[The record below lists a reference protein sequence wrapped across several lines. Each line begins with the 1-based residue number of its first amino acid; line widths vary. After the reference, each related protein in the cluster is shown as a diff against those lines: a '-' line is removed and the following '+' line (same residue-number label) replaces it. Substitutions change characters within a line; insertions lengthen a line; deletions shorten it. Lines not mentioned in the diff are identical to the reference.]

1 MALTSFYILPAL
13 AFVLV
18 SNPETYKV
26 TRGIFGKWVASP
38 DGLACFGGTVLHA
51 IVFLLI
57 VSLLMKLFPPHV
69 VSNYGRQAEF
79 TGVLGRGV
87 GEQDKQGGNLRHV
100 TPLKFGEDY

>member
-1 MALTSFYILPAL
+1 MASVYILPAL
-13 AFVLV
+13 AYVFV
-18 SNPETYKV
+18 SNPATYKA

-38 DGLACFGGTVLHA
+38 DGLPCFAGTVLHA
-51 IVFLLI
+51 IVFILI
-57 VSLLMKLFPPHV
+57 VSLLMKLFPPPHV
-69 VSNYGRQAEF
+69 SSYGRLAEF